1 MTGCYSLVIKEPTKH
16 KGGRGMLEQLD
27 RMETE
32 EGAVRVD
39 LLRLDP
45 WDPEGGCC
53 CGRHGGGHCCGRHGH
68 GPEQGE
74 G

>member
-1 MTGCYSLVIKEPTKH
+1 
-16 KGGRGMLEQLD
+16 MLEQLD
-27 RMETE
+27 RMEME

-39 LLRLDP
+39 LLHLDP

-53 CGRHGGGHCCGRHGH
+53 CGRHGGGHCCGRHSH

>member
-1 MTGCYSLVIKEPTKH
+1 
-16 KGGRGMLEQLD
+16 MLEQLE

-53 CGRHGGGHCCGRHGH
+53 CGRRGGGHCCGRHSH